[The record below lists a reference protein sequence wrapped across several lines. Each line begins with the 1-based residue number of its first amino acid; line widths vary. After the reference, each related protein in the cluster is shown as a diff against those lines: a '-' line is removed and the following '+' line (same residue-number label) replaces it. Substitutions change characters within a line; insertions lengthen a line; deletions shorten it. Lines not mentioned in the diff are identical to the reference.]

1 MIQPLLKIIKVLN
14 SETHPAQISLGLC
27 FSVIVAF
34 TPKFSL
40 HNIVIYFLILF
51 FRINLSAFLLGGL
64 LFAGVGALL
73 DPLFHRIGLAVLTA
87 PGLERLWTSFYN
99 ATMWR
104 VQEFNNTVVMGS
116 LLAGLVLFAP
126 LYVLFNK
133 AVLAYRKHVYAHVQ
147 KLKIVQAI
155 KGNDLF
161 RRYQSLKDWGG
172 LW

>member
-1 MIQPLLKIIKVLN
+1 MIQSVFKVLKVLN

-40 HNIVIYFLILF
+40 HNVVILFLILF

-64 LFAGVGALL
+64 LFTGLGALL
-73 DPLFHRIGLAVLTA
+73 DPLFHRIGLALLTA
-87 PGLERLWTSFYN
+87 PGLEGLWTSFYN

-104 VQEFNNTVVMGS
+104 VQNFNNTVVLGS
-116 LLAGLVLFAP
+116 LVSGLVLFAP
-126 LYVLFNK
+126 LYILFNK
-133 AVLAYRKHVYAHVQ
+133 AVLYYRKHVYAHVQ
-147 KLKIVQAI
+147 KLKIVQVI
-155 KGNDLF
+155 KGNDLY

-172 LW
+172 LS

>member
-1 MIQPLLKIIKVLN
+1 MIQPILKILKVLN

-51 FRINLSAFLLGGL
+51 FRINLSAFLIGGL
-64 LFAGVGALL
+64 LFSGVGYLL
-73 DPLFHRIGLAVLTA
+73 DPVFHRIGLAVLTA
-87 PGLERLWTSFYN
+87 PGLERLWTGFYN

-116 LLAGLVLFAP
+116 LLSALVLFAP
-126 LYVLFNK
+126 LYVLFNR
-133 AVLAYRKHVYAHVQ
+133 AVLAYRKSVYPHMQ
-147 KLKIVQAI
+147 KLRLVKAI
-155 KGNDLF
+155 KGNVLYQK
-161 RRYQSLKDWGG
+161 YQSLKDWGG
-172 LW
+172 LS

>member
-1 MIQPLLKIIKVLN
+1 MLQPVFKVLKVLN

-51 FRINLSAFLLGGL
+51 FRINLSAFLLGGF
-64 LFAGVGALL
+64 LFTGVGALL

-87 PGLERLWTSFYN
+87 NWLERLWTAFYN

-104 VQEFNNTVVMGS
+104 VEEFNNTVVMGS
-116 LLAGLVLFAP
+116 LLAGLVLFVP
-126 LYVLFNK
+126 LYFLFNRT
-133 AVLAYRKHVYAHVQ
+133 VLYYRKHVYARVQ

-155 KGNDLF
+155 KGNDLY

-172 LW
+172 LS

>member
-1 MIQPLLKIIKVLN
+1 MIQSVFKVLKVLN

-27 FSVIVAF
+27 FAVIVAF

-64 LFAGVGALL
+64 LFTGLGALL
-73 DPLFHRIGLAVLTA
+73 DPLFHRIGLALLTA
-87 PGLERLWTSFYN
+87 PGLERLWTAFYN

-104 VQEFNNTVVMGS
+104 VENFNNTVVLGS
-116 LLAGLVLFAP
+116 LVSGIVLFAP
-126 LYVLFNK
+126 LYILFNK
-133 AVLAYRKHVYAHVQ
+133 AVLYYRKNVYAHVQ
-147 KLKIVQAI
+147 KLKIVKVI
-155 KGNDLF
+155 KGNDLY

-172 LW
+172 LS

>member
-1 MIQPLLKIIKVLN
+1 MVRSVFKILKVLN

-40 HNIVIYFLILF
+40 HNIVIIFLILF

-64 LFAGVGALL
+64 LFTGVGALL

-87 PGLERLWTSFYN
+87 PALERLWTGFYN

-116 LLAGLVLFAP
+116 LLLALVLFGP
-126 LYVLFNK
+126 LYFLFNG
-133 AVLAYRKHVYAHVQ
+133 AVRYYRKNVYAHVQ
-147 KLKIVQAI
+147 KLKLVQAI
-155 KGNDLF
+155 KGNDLY
-161 RRYQSLKDWGG
+161 RKYQSLKDWGG
-172 LW
+172 LA

>member
-1 MIQPLLKIIKVLN
+1 MIQSVFKVLKILN
-14 SETHPAQISLGLC
+14 SETHPSQISLGLC
-27 FSVIVAF
+27 FAVVVAF

-40 HNIVIYFLILF
+40 HNLVIYFLILF
-51 FRINLSAFLLGGL
+51 LRVNLSAFLLGAL
-64 LFAGVGALL
+64 LFSGLGTFL
-73 DPLFHRIGLAVLTA
+73 DPLFDRIGLAVLTA
-87 PGLERLWTSFYN
+87 PWLERLWTSFYN

-116 LLAGLVLFAP
+116 LLTALALFAP

-133 AVLAYRKHVYAHVQ
+133 AVLYYRKRVYARVQ

-155 KGNDLF
+155 KGNDLY

-172 LW
+172 LS